1 MRKLLIAAGPW
12 EEPFRL
18 MLQSDEDVS
27 AGEQR
32 RRRTGG
38 GMRAKHVDGRGYGSP
53 RPFRWARPSRA
64 MAAIVAGL
72 KATLSALVL
81 ADSQRGPRERD
92 DGLRDVSSVPP
103 RLRLV
108 SDCGRALEAPAAS
121 PIVPSAMFQDAMT
134 PRHHVRSLRTPG
146 AKRRRLRWR

>member
-1 MRKLLIAAGPW
+1 MRKLLIAAGPS

-18 MLQSDEDVS
+18 TLQSDEDAS
-27 AGEQR
+27 ACEQR
-32 RRRTGG
+32 GRRTGT
-38 GMRAKHVDGRGYGSP
+38 GMRAKRVGSRAHGSP

-72 KATLSALVL
+72 KATLSALVP
-81 ADSQRGPRERD
+81 ADSRHGLREHD
-92 DGLRDVSSVPP
+92 DASRDVSSTPP

-134 PRHHVRSLRTPG
+134 PRHHVRSPRTPG